1 MQDLTPEGQRALQD
15 VANRHGVS
23 LDAAT
28 TLFLALMRGN
38 GYQAQFS
45 HPELGGMGQWS
56 QGGMLMI
63 GDMFNNGLKYRV
75 DGLCNELANL
85 VHAQPGLLAPPPST
99 QYQSQGG
106 GNVSFF
112 RSGSGNW
119 WPAELGSPSS
129 SGAQNDLRYAFFPQ
143 ARRLAIQVG
152 GDLRLYDTGEHQI
165 GGVSQQQS
173 GDQSLTFTSQFGLVR
188 LWDLPQ
194 VPLDR
199 TASNQPDPVAAATPQ
214 DVPLPPRAFDPTP
227 VAVPSPAPEPTPTRI
242 AEPTPQDA
250 QSQQSAHEI
259 LTTIERLAELR
270 RKDILTEEEFAAKKA
285 ALLSRL

>member
-15 VANRHGVS
+15 IANRHGVS

-56 QGGMLMI
+56 QGGMIMV

-75 DGLCNELANL
+75 DTLCNELAGL
-85 VHAQPGLLAPPPST
+85 VHAQPGLFAPPPSA
-99 QYQSQGG
+99 QYQGQGN

-119 WPAELGSPSS
+119 WPAALGSPSS

-199 TASNQPDPVAAATPQ
+199 AAPNQPAPVAPAAPQ
-214 DVPLPPRAFDPTP
+214 NVPTPRADEPTP
-227 VAVPSPAPEPTPTRI
+227 VPIPMPAPEPTPTRV
-242 AEPTPQDA
+242 AEPAPQDA